1 MLLEGSPNMSY
12 VGVVLISHSP
22 KVAEGIQDMIR
33 QVIKDVPIEAAGGT
47 DENEIGTSIDKIQQ
61 AINRA
66 NEGQGAVVF
75 YDIGSAKMNAEM
87 AVEMS
92 QAEDVKVME
101 APLVE
106 GSYVAA
112 VESGM
117 DKDKESVAAAVE
129 KEFG

>member
-1 MLLEGSPNMSY
+1 MSY